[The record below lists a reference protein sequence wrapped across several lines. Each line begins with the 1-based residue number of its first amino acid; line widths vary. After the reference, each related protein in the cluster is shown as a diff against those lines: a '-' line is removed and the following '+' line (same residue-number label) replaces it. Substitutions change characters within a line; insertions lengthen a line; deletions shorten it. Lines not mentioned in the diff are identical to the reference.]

1 MFGNNNQDSEEYLG
15 NIFGWKL
22 SFIGLGV
29 ILLLAGIAAY
39 RTYMLDAEIGF
50 EEPVNSLDMRGDT
63 IKIGKDSLR

>member
-1 MFGNNNQDSEEYLG
+1 MFGNNNQDPDEYLG

-29 ILLLAGIAAY
+29 ILLLSGIAAY

-50 EEPVNSLDMRGDT
+50 EEPASNLDMRGDT
-63 IKIGKDSLR
+63 IKISQDTLQ